1 MLNTLTK
8 GEIAEQ
14 LVSNFFDENFSK
26 IFSFPN
32 PKTNARAE
40 VADVLIWLNRT
51 VFLIEV
57 KTRDEDK
64 ASASIDSWFYSQTEK
79 AIGQIA
85 RNFKRI
91 KSKEPIFLHNSYYNT
106 RLDYEGLTQFIGLII
121 LVYDEE
127 CAPKPSEHFLDIY
140 KEEIPIHVFAWK
152 DLVRMIEEIDTVS
165 DFAYYLQD
173 RFDYLN
179 ISDIPL
185 EQELNVLGYYKSQ
198 SNRFPKRPVNFSSYP
213 YWEDY
218 KSSMHVQIQARN
230 AHNLYSVWLDKLEQ
244 LFTSQRKLFDGIP
257 LGLYFAWEL
266 GALSRRERAYLGQ
279 KLSSV
284 QQWFDNGKSSRQ
296 FALQNSRTQNWI
308 VFYFS
313 KLSPKAA
320 HKRLKRLV
328 ELKTIKEVHLNSFSF
343 GMYGFGFGVSTIYPH
358 QLQGLN
364 SVIVMGADVLEGKYT
379 NEDIEEAYR
388 EWGDRSGYYRK
399 KIEEFPV

>member
-8 GEIAEQ
+8 GEIAER

-32 PKTNARAE
+32 PKTNAKAE
-40 VADVLIWLNRT
+40 VADVLIWLNRI

-57 KTRDEDK
+57 KTRDEDE
-64 ASASIDSWFYSQTEK
+64 ASASINSWFYSQTEK

-85 RNFKRI
+85 KNFKRI

-127 CAPKPSEHFLDIY
+127 YTHKPSEHFLDIY

-152 DLVRMIEEIDTVS
+152 DLARILEEIDTVP
-165 DFAYYLQD
+165 DFIYYLQD
-173 RFDYLN
+173 RFDYIK

-198 SNRFPKRPVNFSSYP
+198 SNKFPQIPVDFSFP
-213 YWEDY
+213 YWENY
-218 KSSMHVQIQARN
+218 KSSMQDQIQARN
-230 AHNLYSVWLDKLEQ
+230 AHNQYSVWFDKLEQ
-244 LFTSQRKLFDGIP
+244 LFTSQRKLFDGNP

-266 GALSRRERAYLGQ
+266 GALSRRERAYFGE
-279 KLSSV
+279 KLASV
-284 QQWFDNGKSSRQ
+284 QQWFDDGNSSRQ
-296 FALQNSRTQNWI
+296 FALQNGRTQNWL

-313 KLSPKAA
+313 KLPPEAA
-320 HKRLKRLV
+320 HKILERLV
-328 ELKTIKEVHLNSFSF
+328 ELKIIKEVHLNSFNL
-343 GMYGFGFGVSTIYPH
+343 GIYGFSFNVSTIYPH

-364 SVIVMGADVLEGKYT
+364 SAIVMGADAQKGKYT
-379 NEDIEEAYR
+379 GKDIEEAYR
-388 EWGDRSGYYRK
+388 EWGDNSGYYGK
-399 KIEEFPV
+399 KIEEFPE

>member
-32 PKTNARAE
+32 PKTKAKAE

-51 VFLIEV
+51 VFLIEI

-64 ASASIDSWFYSQTEK
+64 ASASINSWFYSQTEK
-79 AIGQIA
+79 AIGQITK
-85 RNFKRI
+85 NFKRI
-91 KSKEPIFLHNSYYNT
+91 KSKEQIFIHNSYYNT

-127 CAPKPSEHFLDIY
+127 CALKPSEHFLDIY

-152 DLVRMIEEIDTVS
+152 DLERMIEEIDTVP
-165 DFAYYLQD
+165 DFIYYLQD
-173 RFDYLN
+173 RFDYIS

-198 SNRFPKRPVNFSSYP
+198 SNKFPEIPVDFSFQ
-213 YWEDY
+213 YWEYY

-230 AHNLYSVWLDKLEQ
+230 AHNQYSVWFDKLEQ
-244 LFTSQRKLFDGIP
+244 LFTSKQKLFDGIP
-257 LGLYFAWEL
+257 LGLYFSWEL
-266 GALSRRERAYLGQ
+266 GALSRRERAYFGQ
-279 KLSSV
+279 RLASV
-284 QQWFDNGKSSRQ
+284 QQWFDDGNSSRQ
-296 FALQNSRTQNWI
+296 FALQNGRTQNWL

-313 KLSPKAA
+313 KLPPGSARKKV
-320 HKRLKRLV
+320 KRLIK
-328 ELKTIKEVHLNSFSF
+328 LKLIKEIHLNSFRF
-343 GMYGFGFGVSTIYPH
+343 GIYGFGFDVSTIYPH
-358 QLQGLN
+358 QLHGLN
-364 SVIVMGADVLEGKYT
+364 SAIVMGADVLKEKYST
-379 NEDIEEAYR
+379 EDVEEAFR
-388 EWGDRSGYYRK
+388 EWGDNSDYYTK
-399 KIEEFPV
+399 KIQEFPE

>member
-32 PKTNARAE
+32 PKTNAKAE
-40 VADVLIWLNRT
+40 VADVLIWLNRI

-57 KTRDEDK
+57 KTRDEDE
-64 ASASIDSWFYSQTEK
+64 ASASINSWFYSQTEK

-85 RNFKRI
+85 KNFKRI

-127 CAPKPSEHFLDIY
+127 YTHKPSEHFLDIY

-152 DLVRMIEEIDTVS
+152 DLARILEEIDTVP
-165 DFAYYLQD
+165 DFIYYLQD
-173 RFDYLN
+173 RFDYIK

-198 SNRFPKRPVNFSSYP
+198 SNKFPQIPVDFSFP
-213 YWEDY
+213 YWENY
-218 KSSMHVQIQARN
+218 KSSMQDQIQARN
-230 AHNLYSVWLDKLEQ
+230 AHNQYSVWFDKLEQ
-244 LFTSQRKLFDGIP
+244 LFTSQRKLFDGNP

-266 GALSRRERAYLGQ
+266 GALSRRERAYFGE
-279 KLSSV
+279 KLASV
-284 QQWFDNGKSSRQ
+284 QQWFDDGNSSRQ
-296 FALQNSRTQNWI
+296 FALQNGRTQNWL

-313 KLSPKAA
+313 KLPPEAA
-320 HKRLKRLV
+320 HKILERLV
-328 ELKTIKEVHLNSFSF
+328 ELKIIKEVHLNSFNL
-343 GMYGFGFGVSTIYPH
+343 GIYGFSFNVSTIYPH

-364 SVIVMGADVLEGKYT
+364 SAIVMGADAQKGKYT
-379 NEDIEEAYR
+379 GKDIEEAYR
-388 EWGDRSGYYRK
+388 EWGDNSGYYGK
-399 KIEEFPV
+399 KIEEFPE